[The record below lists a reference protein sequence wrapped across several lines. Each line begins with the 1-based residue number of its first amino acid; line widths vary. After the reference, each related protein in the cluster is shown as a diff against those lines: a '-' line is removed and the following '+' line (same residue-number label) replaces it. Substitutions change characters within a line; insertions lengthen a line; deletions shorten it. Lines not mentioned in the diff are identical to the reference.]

1 MSVLSQYCI
10 LYNLS
15 NNGQYYQ
22 SLLILLCCI
31 IVLFYHCLCILW
43 LCYNCCVINV
53 CFIIILCTIHS
64 VLSKSVNTF
73 KRINTFCAYHRYRA
87 DVTLET
93 KLPILPP
100 PCICDPVHVSKF
112 PKRQLLSS
120 CGNGGGT
127 LILSRYVCSI
137 PVVASQYTHQPSPP
151 I

>member
-1 MSVLSQYCI
+1 MLYYCLVLSLSVYTVVCVIIVVLSMSVLSQYCI
-10 LYNLS
+10 LYNLF

-73 KRINTFCAYHRYRA
+73 NCINTFCAYHRYRA
-87 DVTLET
+87 NMTWNLSYHHQAAI
-93 KLPILPP
+93 KL
-100 PCICDPVHVSKF
+100 D
-112 PKRQLLSS
+112 
-120 CGNGGGT
+120 
-127 LILSRYVCSI
+127 LINDKIQV
-137 PVVASQYTHQPSPP
+137 
-151 I
+151 